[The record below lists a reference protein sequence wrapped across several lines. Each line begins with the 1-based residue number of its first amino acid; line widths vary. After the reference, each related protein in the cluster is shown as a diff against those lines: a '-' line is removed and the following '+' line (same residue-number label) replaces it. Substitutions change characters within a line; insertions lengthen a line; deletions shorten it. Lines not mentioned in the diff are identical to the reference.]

1 MFAVSI
7 IVNTAHI
14 ECSYLLHMEVK
25 ELRILEEIGQGS
37 FGRVY
42 KAVWCGTV
50 VAAKEISTAGNQKV
64 LVNKLSVY
72 R

>member
-7 IVNTAHI
+7 IIDIAHI
-14 ECSYLLHMEVK
+14 ECSYLLHIEVK

-42 KAVWCGTV
+42 KAVWRGTV
-50 VAAKEISTAGNQKV
+50 FAAKEIPTAGNQKV
-64 LVNKLSVY
+64 LENELSVY